1 MSSFNCCR
9 RARLFF
15 LNLSNSVSAG
25 GIAVRAETLGGACLD
40 FFERDDE
47 GATGADIGSGDLVE
61 VDEGTGSEMGNGETG
76 SMWATVDMLGTTTV
90 AEG

>member
-15 LNLSNSVSAG
+15 LNLSNSVSTG
-25 GIAVRAETLGGACLD
+25 GMAVRAETLGGACLD

-47 GATGADIGSGDLVE
+47 GTTGADVGTEDVVE
-61 VDEGTGSEMGNGETG
+61 VDEGTGSGRGNGETG
-76 SMWATVDMLGTTTV
+76 SM
-90 AEG
+90 

>member
-15 LNLSNSVSAG
+15 LNLSNSVSTG
-25 GIAVRAETLGGACLD
+25 GMAVRAETLGGACLD

-47 GATGADIGSGDLVE
+47 GATGADVGAGDVVE
-61 VDEGTGSEMGNGETG
+61 VDEGTGSEMRNG
-76 SMWATVDMLGTTTV
+76 
-90 AEG
+90 